1 MAITVPV
8 ELGYEFKVKASAKE
22 VFDVLANVPDSA
34 SHYPKVSRL
43 VDQGDGAYRWE
54 MEKISVGSLDLQ
66 TVYAS
71 RYVSNKT
78 KGTVAWTPIQGEGNA
93 QVSGSWKITE
103 KEKSTK
109 LVLQLEAELTLPLP
123 LPGLMKMV
131 VAPLVEAEF
140 EALTEQYIANLI
152 QRFGGEVS

>member
-1 MAITVPV
+1 MAITIPV
-8 ELGYEFKVKASAKE
+8 ELGYEFKVKASAPE
-22 VFDVLANVPDSA
+22 VFGVLSNVPDSA
-34 SHYPKVSRL
+34 SHYPQVNRL
-43 VDQGDGAYRWE
+43 VDLGDGAYRWE
-54 MEKISVGSLDLQ
+54 MEKIALGSLDLQ

-71 RYVSNKT
+71 RYVSNQT
-78 KGTVAWTPIQGEGNA
+78 KGTVAWTPVPGEGNA

-103 KEKSTK
+103 LKKSSK

-123 LPGLMKMV
+123 GLMRMV

-140 EALTEQYIANLI
+140 EKLTEQYIANLI